1 MIYVVRHGSTDWN
14 DKKISMGSKDIPLN
28 DKGKAEALNTASLL
42 QNYDF
47 DLIIS
52 SPLIRAL
59 ETANIINKDRD
70 NQIVIE
76 DRLTERYLGELEG
89 KPYPADNAE
98 LWDININTSKYNVES
113 MQDFKDRVYEFINAL
128 VDNYA
133 DIDVLLVTH
142 GGVTALIN
150 CYFNNTL
157 YDGPISNK
165 FLKNSEIASYMPRV
179 KKLER

>member
-89 KPYPADNAE
+89 KPYPADNA
-98 LWDININTSKYNVES
+98 
-113 MQDFKDRVYEFINAL
+113 
-128 VDNYA
+128 DNQ
-133 DIDVLLVTH
+133 
-142 GGVTALIN
+142 
-150 CYFNNTL
+150 
-157 YDGPISNK
+157 K
-165 FLKNSEIASYMPRV
+165 FS
-179 KKLER
+179 